1 MNRSVLNTT
10 FAGGFLALA
19 VGLVI
24 ARANPATGYEPS
36 IFAGTPTA
44 TWIGFAIALAIAV
57 VLALVC
63 RGRQQGVAIALG
75 ATTVT
80 AIVSL
85 PLIRDY
91 RFSGMGDA
99 LTHLGWTRDI
109 VDGGLQP
116 HELFYPGVHSIATVI
131 HFLAGIPI
139 ERALLLSVVILFIP
153 FLVFVPLVVRDMTGN
168 GLAVGVAAIVS
179 WMVLPINN
187 IATHMGVHTN
197 SNALFL
203 VPVVIFAFVA
213 YLHRR
218 STIEQLP
225 FGLSPFS
232 LLIYFSG
239 IVLLLVH
246 PQQMINV
253 VVLVG
258 TVAGLQY
265 LARWRYEDHPVVEHP
280 TTYTHAVVLGAIF
293 TLWAVTNER
302 FQSAVSGLVY
312 GMFSADIGGGETVD
326 QRGGSLTEIGG
337 SLGEMFV
344 LLFLDAAVIGLAAG
358 LFVLVMWLGWTTTDR
373 DTSTLVTY
381 FALALVPLGGIFL
394 VYFVGTPTMAFRQVG
409 FIYVLLTILGAIA
422 IAHAIGGLSRY
433 ITMPGSNAIAAVA
446 LGACL
451 VLGLMTVYASPIIYN
466 PGQHVTDQKFS
477 GYETAFDHG
486 AEDRPH
492 VGLGYD
498 PFRYDH
504 GLYGLERDAPLSG
517 AGTASGEVDPEL
529 WEAGNYTGA
538 YNDLDYYFIVT
549 EYDVTR
555 EVDVYQEL
563 HYSEAALEDASQQ
576 PGVNKVISNSEFEM
590 YAVDASGGSDAPA

>member
-1 MNRSVLNTT
+1 MRNATSAV
-10 FAGGFLALA
+10 GFLALA
-19 VGLVI
+19 VGLFV
-24 ARANPATGYEPS
+24 ARANPAMGYEES

-44 TWIGFAIALAIAV
+44 TWVGFAVALAIAV
-57 VLALVC
+57 VLALAC
-63 RGRQQGVAIALG
+63 RGRQQGLAIALG

-116 HELFYPGVHSIATVI
+116 HELFYPGVHSIAAVI
-131 HFLAGIPI
+131 HFLSGVPI
-139 ERALLLSVVILFIP
+139 ERALLLSMVILFIP
-153 FLVFVPLVVRDMTGN
+153 FLVFVPLVVRDITGN
-168 GLAVGVAAIVS
+168 GLAVGVAAVVS

-232 LLIYFSG
+232 LLIYLSG
-239 IVLLLVH
+239 IALLFVH

-253 VVLVG
+253 VVFVG
-258 TVAGLQY
+258 TIAGIQY
-265 LARWRYEDHPVVEHP
+265 LASWRYEEHPVLEHP
-280 TTYTHAVVLGAIF
+280 TTYTHAAVLGVIF
-293 TLWAVTNER
+293 TIWVVTNER
-302 FQSAVSGLVY
+302 FQTAVSGLVY

-344 LLFLDAAVIGLAAG
+344 VLFLDAAIIGLVAA
-358 LFVLVMWLGWTTTDR
+358 LFVLVMWLGWTATDR
-373 DTSTLVTY
+373 ETSTLVTY
-381 FALALVPLGGIFL
+381 FALSLVPLGGIFL

-409 FIYVLLTILGAIA
+409 FIYVLLTILGGIA
-422 IAHAIGGLSRY
+422 IAHVIGGLSRY
-433 ITMPGSNAIAAVA
+433 ITTPGANAVGAVA

-451 VLGLMTVYASPIIYN
+451 VLGLMTVFASPIIYN

-477 GYETAFDHG
+477 GYETAFEHG

-504 GLYGLERDAPLSG
+504 GLYGLEERDEPLSG

-529 WEAGNYTGA
+529 WEAGNYSGA

-549 EYDVTR
+549 EFDVTR
-555 EVDVYQEL
+555 EFGVYQEL

-576 PGVNKVISNSEFEM
+576 PGVSKVVSNSEFEM
-590 YAVDASGGSDAPA
+590 YAVNSSEESAVA